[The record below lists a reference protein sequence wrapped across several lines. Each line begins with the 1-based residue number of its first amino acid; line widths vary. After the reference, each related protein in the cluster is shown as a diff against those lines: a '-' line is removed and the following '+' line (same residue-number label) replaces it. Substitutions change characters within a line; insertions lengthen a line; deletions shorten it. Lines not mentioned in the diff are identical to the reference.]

1 MTKHIPGPWIS
12 DGETIDL
19 FDFELE
25 NRRFWITADGMVI
38 GYVDGFGNE
47 ERKANAR
54 LIAFAPDLFE
64 ALRDAVDYYPNW
76 KDGTEPVWRP
86 KARAAIAKASV
97 ESNNKSHLHSAKHS
111 ADSADSFCQ
120 QELYNLQSVAGRMA
134 LELECLLLDTKDL
147 AVVSRWWDTGMEA
160 LQAYRD
166 HIWSV
171 THGKDGESN
180 D

>member
-12 DGETIDL
+12 DAETIDL

-54 LIAFAPDLFE
+54 LIAAAPDLFE